1 MSEQI
6 IELAKKVKAL
16 AEQGTAGEKAA
27 AEGRLKFLME
37 KYGFTAEDIE
47 SEKKNKA
54 FFAYKN
60 GQKWLVHQI
69 IVNVLG
75 KGVDIYIMKGSHKN
89 ECHAYMTAAEE
100 IEVRAKIDHY
110 VRAYER
116 DLETF
121 QKAFIYRNELLPK
134 DAGTMDRSQLTE
146 EQREEIKRVLGMMD
160 GMQKSEYRKQ
170 LEGKR
175 HE

>member
-1 MSEQI
+1 MSEKI

-27 AEGRLKFLME
+27 AEGRLKFLMD
-37 KYGFTAEDIE
+37 KYGLTAEDIE
-47 SEKKNKA
+47 SETKNKA
-54 FFAYKN
+54 IFAYKN

-75 KGVDIYIMKGSHKN
+75 KGADIYIMKGSHKN
-89 ECHAYMTAAEE
+89 ECHAYMTASEE
-100 IEVRAKIDHY
+100 IEIRAKIDHY

-116 DLETF
+116 DLQTF
-121 QKAFIYRNELLPK
+121 HSAFIFRNELLPK
-134 DAGTMDRSQLTE
+134 DAGTMDRSKMSEKQK
-146 EQREEIKRVLGMMD
+146 EEINRVLIMMD
-160 GMQKSEYRKQ
+160 GVQKSEYRKQ